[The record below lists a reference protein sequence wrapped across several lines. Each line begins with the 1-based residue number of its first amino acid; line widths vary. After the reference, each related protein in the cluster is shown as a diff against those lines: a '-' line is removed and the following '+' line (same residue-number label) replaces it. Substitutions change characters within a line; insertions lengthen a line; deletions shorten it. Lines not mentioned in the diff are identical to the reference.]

1 MRIRLIPFNL
11 YLLAILTAILATGC
25 GEKYHQKHQ
34 LSSLRVYLET
44 SGEKTGR
51 PVAVSRSE
59 QVMFNVENEPFLTEV
74 IVKKADVVNTVGGFA
89 LSIEFDRK
97 GSWLLEQY
105 TSGNKGKH
113 LVIFSAF
120 VPPGTNRINEGRWLA
135 APTINQRMTDGRIS
149 FTPDASRPETE
160 AIARGLNNLA
170 RKLNNDFKL
179 W

>member
-1 MRIRLIPFNL
+1 MRIRLRRFNL
-11 YLLAILTAILATGC
+11 YLIVVLTAVVALGC
-25 GEKYHQKHQ
+25 GEKYHRKHQ
-34 LSSLRVYLET
+34 LSTLRVYLET

-74 IVKKADVVNTVGGFA
+74 LVKKADVINTMGGFA
-89 LSIEFDRK
+89 LSVEFERK

-105 TSGNKGKH
+105 TSGSKGKH

-135 APTINQRMTDGRIS
+135 APTVKQRMTDGIIT

>member
-1 MRIRLIPFNL
+1 MRIRARRFNL
-11 YLLAILTAILATGC
+11 YFVAVLAAITTAGC
-25 GEKYHQKHQ
+25 GEKYHEKHQ
-34 LSSLRVYLET
+34 LSTLRVYLET

-74 IVKKADVVNTVGGFA
+74 LVKKAEVLNTLGGFG
-89 LSIEFDRK
+89 LSVEFDRK

-105 TSGNKGKH
+105 SSGNKGKH

-135 APTINQRMTDGRIS
+135 APTIQQRMTDGRIS
-149 FTPDASRPETE
+149 FTPE

-170 RKLNNDFKL
+170 RKLDQDFKL